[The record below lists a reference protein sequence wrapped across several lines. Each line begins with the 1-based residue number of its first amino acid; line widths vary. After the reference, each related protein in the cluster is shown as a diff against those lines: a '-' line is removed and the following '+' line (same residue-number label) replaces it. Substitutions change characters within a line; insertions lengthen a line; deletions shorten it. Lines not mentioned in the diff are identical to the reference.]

1 MGQKNGVDASPPCR
15 PRACAI
21 QDCLARNNYDDA
33 KCQQVI
39 MALYECCHAFY
50 QRHGDDARTPSCPQ
64 PDVLRLKLQHTKDGK

>member
-1 MGQKNGVDASPPCR
+1 MVSLQRHVNGMYFMNP
-15 PRACAI
+15 

-33 KCQQVI
+33 KCQHVI

-50 QRHGDDARTPSCPQ
+50 QRHGEDARTPSCPK